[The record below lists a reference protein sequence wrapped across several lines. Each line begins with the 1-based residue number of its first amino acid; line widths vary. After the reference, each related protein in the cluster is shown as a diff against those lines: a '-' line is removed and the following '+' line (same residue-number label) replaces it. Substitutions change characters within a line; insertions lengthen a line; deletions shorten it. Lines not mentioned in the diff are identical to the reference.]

1 MKTNGKEIK
10 WPYAL
15 AGNRCEEASCDV
27 LIVGGG
33 MAGCFA
39 AITAARSGASV
50 LLVEKAATE
59 SSGAAGSGCD
69 HWESAATNPCSKV
82 TPEELADAMVRSH
95 AGYNNAISHYI
106 ECREGYDRLLDLEK
120 MGARIRDMED
130 RFRGAPFRD
139 EKTKLLFAYDYE
151 NRFTLRVFGSTFK
164 QALYRECK
172 RAGVRVLDRCMAT
185 ALLNS
190 GGIPAERVTG
200 AVLLNARTG
209 QVTAVTAK
217 AVILC
222 TSRPARIWLFSP
234 EFPGI
239 SEFRPP
245 QTTGDGHALAWRIGA
260 QFAMMEKSVK
270 GEWSGIRSYPPY
282 STGNNHNTWY
292 ACTLVDATGR
302 DIPWADRDGRILADV
317 ASRYKPAPG
326 QKFFLKGGGEPDFP
340 FYEFQ
345 GPEVLGV
352 EELLQRG
359 YKLPFYADL
368 GAMPEMERL
377 VIWGMMVGEEGK
389 TRVPVLQAYERDGFD
404 PDRDLLQSYGD
415 GWKSGSFLPQERQL
429 FGVPGG
435 VLNDWRLMTNIEGL
449 FAAGDILFAGN
460 CVGHAAAT
468 GGYAA
473 RHAAAYAAGV
483 KENKTDSR
491 QIREELDRIRSF
503 RQAPGDADCSGPDWK
518 EFNAAICRIMQ
529 NYCGALKSEELL
541 STGLEQLAELRLHD
555 LPNLKAH
562 NPHELV
568 RCLEVESILTNAELV
583 IQACRARRASSRE
596 LQFQRLDFPEIDPPE
611 WNKFLVIEN
620 RGGKAES
627 TILPLDFAGDLAENY
642 ERYNPPSLGSKE

>member
-1 MKTNGKEIK
+1 MRPAGQSIK
-10 WPYAL
+10 WPYPL

-27 LIVGGG
+27 LIIGGG
-33 MAGCFA
+33 IAGCFA
-39 AITAARSGASV
+39 AITAARNGASV
-50 LLVEKAATE
+50 VMAEKAATE

-69 HWESAATNPCSKV
+69 HWESAATNPCSRV
-82 TPEELADAMVRSH
+82 TPEELCDAMLRGH

-120 MGARIRDMED
+120 MGGLIRDTDD
-130 RFRGAPFRD
+130 RFKGAPFRD

-151 NRFTLRVFGSTFK
+151 NRFTLRVFGTTFK
-164 QALYRECK
+164 AALHRGCK
-172 RAGVRVLDRCMAT
+172 RVGVHILDRHMAT
-185 ALLNS
+185 ALLIC
-190 GGIPAERVTG
+190 GGIPAQRVTG
-200 AVLLNARTG
+200 AVLLDARTG
-209 QVTAVTAK
+209 QVTAISAK

-260 QFAMMEKSVK
+260 QFTMMEKSVR

-292 ACTLVDATGR
+292 ACTMVDATGR
-302 DIPWADRDGRILADV
+302 EIPWADRDGRILDDV
-317 ASRYKPAPG
+317 ASRYKPASG

-345 GPEVLGV
+345 GPEIL
-352 EELLQRG
+352 EIDDLLQRG

-368 GAMPEMERL
+368 GAMPEMERR

-389 TRVPVLQAYERDGFD
+389 TRVPVLQAYEREGFD
-404 PDRDLLQSYGD
+404 ASRDLLQSYGD

-435 VLNDWRLMTNIEGL
+435 LLNDWHLMTNIEGL

-468 GGYAA
+468 GSYAA
-473 RHAAAYAAGV
+473 RHAVAYATRI
-483 KENKTDSR
+483 KKSKNDQR
-491 QIREELDRIRSF
+491 QIKEEIGRIRSF
-503 RQAPGDADCSGPDWK
+503 RREPREAAGSNLDWK

-541 STGLEQLAELRLHD
+541 VTGLEQLRELRQRE
-555 LPNLKAH
+555 LPRLKGN

-568 RCLEVESILTNAELV
+568 RCLEVENILANAELV
-583 IQACRARRASSRE
+583 IEACRARHASSRE
-596 LQFQRLDFPEIDPPE
+596 LQFQRIDFPEVDPPE
-611 WNKFLVIEN
+611 WNNFLVIEN
-620 RGGKAES
+620 RGGKPE
-627 TILPLDFAGDLAENY
+627 TNLLPLDYAGSLTENY
-642 ERYNPPSLGSKE
+642 ENYNWTSDKGKA

>member
-1 MKTNGKEIK
+1 MRPIGKSIK
-10 WPYAL
+10 WPYTL
-15 AGNRCEEASCDV
+15 AGNRCEQDACDV
-27 LIVGGG
+27 LVIGGG

-69 HWESAATNPCSKV
+69 HWESAATNPCSRV
-82 TPEELADAMVRSH
+82 TPEELAEAMVRSH

-120 MGARIRDMED
+120 MGGRIRDVED
-130 RFRGAPFRD
+130 QFMGAPFRD
-139 EKTKLLFAYDYE
+139 EKTKFLFAYDYE
-151 NRFTLRVFGSTFK
+151 NRFTLRVFGTTFK

-172 RAGVRVLDRCMAT
+172 RVGVRVLDRRMAT
-185 ALLNS
+185 ALLRS
-190 GGIPAERVTG
+190 GGIPAEQVNG

-209 QVTAVTAK
+209 QVTAVSAK

-245 QTTGDGHALAWRIGA
+245 QTTGDGHALAWRVGA

-292 ACTLVDATGR
+292 ACTLVDSAGR
-302 DIPWADRDGRILADV
+302 EIPWADRDGRILADV

-326 QKFFLKGGGEPDFP
+326 QRFFLKGGGEPDFP

-368 GAMPEMERL
+368 GAMPEIERR

-389 TRVPVLQAYERDGFD
+389 TRVPILQAYARDGFD
-404 PDRDLLQSYGD
+404 PKCDLLQSYGD

-435 VLNDWRLMTNIEGL
+435 VLNDWRLMTNIDGL

-473 RHAAAYAAGV
+473 RHAADYAAGI
-483 KENKTDSR
+483 K
-491 QIREELDRIRSF
+491 
-503 RQAPGDADCSGPDWK
+503 
-518 EFNAAICRIMQ
+518 
-529 NYCGALKSEELL
+529 
-541 STGLEQLAELRLHD
+541 
-555 LPNLKAH
+555 
-562 NPHELV
+562 
-568 RCLEVESILTNAELV
+568 
-583 IQACRARRASSRE
+583 
-596 LQFQRLDFPEIDPPE
+596 
-611 WNKFLVIEN
+611 
-620 RGGKAES
+620 
-627 TILPLDFAGDLAENY
+627 
-642 ERYNPPSLGSKE
+642 

>member
-1 MKTNGKEIK
+1 MRPAGQSMK
-10 WPYAL
+10 WPYPL
-15 AGNRCEEASCDV
+15 AGNRCQEAFCDV
-27 LIVGGG
+27 LILGGG

-39 AITAARSGASV
+39 AIAAARSGASV
-50 LLVEKAATE
+50 LLAEKAATE
-59 SSGAAGSGCD
+59 TSGAAGSGCD
-69 HWESAATNPCSKV
+69 HWEAAATNPCSKV
-82 TPEELADAMVRSH
+82 TPEELADAMVRGH
-95 AGYNNAISHYI
+95 AGYNNAISHYL

-120 MGARIRDMED
+120 MGGRVRDTED
-130 RFRGAPFRD
+130 RFQGAPFRD
-139 EKTKLLFAYDYE
+139 DKTKLLFAYDYE
-151 NRFTLRVFGSTFK
+151 NRFTLRVFGTTFK
-164 QALYRECK
+164 AALYRECK
-172 RAGVRVLDRCMAT
+172 RLGVRILDRHMAT
-185 ALLNS
+185 ALLTAE
-190 GGIPAERVTG
+190 GAPAQRVTG
-200 AVLLNARTG
+200 AVLLDARTS
-209 QVTAVTAK
+209 QATAVSAK

-234 EFPGI
+234 EYPGI

-245 QTTGDGHALAWRIGA
+245 QTTGDGHALAWRVGA
-260 QFAMMEKSVK
+260 KFVMMEKSVK
-270 GEWSGIRSYPPY
+270 GEWSGSRSYPPY

-302 DIPWADRDGRILADV
+302 EIPWADRDGRILKDV

-368 GAMPEMERL
+368 GAMPEIERR

-389 TRVPVLQAYERDGFD
+389 TRVPVLQAYQHEGFN

-435 VLNDWRLMTNIEGL
+435 VFNDWRLMTSVEGL

-473 RHAAAYAAGV
+473 RHAALYSAGI
-483 KENKTDSR
+483 KESKSDAR
-491 QIREELDRIRSF
+491 QVREELGRIRSF
-503 RQAPGDADCSGPDWK
+503 RQASQGPACSGPDWK
-518 EFNAAICRIMQ
+518 ELNAAICRIMQ

-541 STGLEQLAELRLHD
+541 STGLEQLAELRQHE
-555 LPNLKAH
+555 LPHVKAN

-568 RCLEVESILTNAELV
+568 RCLEVENILTNAEMI

-611 WNKFLVIEN
+611 WNKFVVLEN
-620 RGGKAES
+620 RDGRTES
-627 TILPLDFAGDLAENY
+627 TLLSLEYAGNMAENY
-642 ERYNPPSLGSKE
+642 ERYNPAPEGRKG

>member
-1 MKTNGKEIK
+1 MITRTDLPCASLEPPSNRRCTVNANALECASWTAT
-10 WPYAL
+10 WPPL
-15 AGNRCEEASCDV
+15 
-27 LIVGGG
+27 
-33 MAGCFA
+33 
-39 AITAARSGASV
+39 
-50 LLVEKAATE
+50 
-59 SSGAAGSGCD
+59 
-69 HWESAATNPCSKV
+69 CS
-82 TPEELADAMVRSH
+82 R
-95 AGYNNAISHYI
+95 
-106 ECREGYDRLLDLEK
+106 
-120 MGARIRDMED
+120 
-130 RFRGAPFRD
+130 
-139 EKTKLLFAYDYE
+139 
-151 NRFTLRVFGSTFK
+151 
-164 QALYRECK
+164 
-172 RAGVRVLDRCMAT
+172 
-185 ALLNS
+185 S

-209 QVTAVTAK
+209 QITAVSAK

-245 QTTGDGHALAWRIGA
+245 QTTGDGHALAWRVGA
-260 QFAMMEKSVK
+260 QFVMMEKSVK

-292 ACTLVDATGR
+292 ACTLVDAAGR
-302 DIPWADRDGRILADV
+302 EIPWADRDGRILADV

-326 QKFFLKGGGEPDFP
+326 QKFFLKGGGEPDSP

-352 EELLQRG
+352 EELLQQG

-368 GAMPEMERL
+368 GAMPEIERR

-389 TRVPVLQAYERDGFD
+389 TRVPILQAYERDGFD
-404 PDRDLLQSYGD
+404 PKRDLLQSYGD

-483 KENKTDSR
+483 KEKKADSR
-491 QIREELDRIRSF
+491 QIRDEIGAHPLLP
-503 RQAPGDADCSGPDWK
+503 PGPGQP
-518 EFNAAICRIMQ
+518 
-529 NYCGALKSEELL
+529 
-541 STGLEQLAELRLHD
+541 
-555 LPNLKAH
+555 
-562 NPHELV
+562 
-568 RCLEVESILTNAELV
+568 
-583 IQACRARRASSRE
+583 
-596 LQFQRLDFPEIDPPE
+596 
-611 WNKFLVIEN
+611 
-620 RGGKAES
+620 
-627 TILPLDFAGDLAENY
+627 
-642 ERYNPPSLGSKE
+642 

>member
-1 MKTNGKEIK
+1 MRAFGKPIK
-10 WPYAL
+10 WPYPL
-15 AGNRCEEASCDV
+15 AGKRCEKASCDI
-27 LIVGGG
+27 LIIGGG

-39 AITAARSGASV
+39 AIEAARRGASV
-50 LLVEKAATE
+50 LLAEKAATE
-59 SSGAAGSGCD
+59 TSGAAGSGCD
-69 HWESAATNPCSKV
+69 HWESAATNPCSRV
-82 TPEELADAMVRSH
+82 TPEELTDAMVRSH

-120 MGARIRDMED
+120 MGGCIRDVED

-139 EKTKLLFAYDYE
+139 EKTKFLFAYDYE
-151 NRFTLRVFGSTFK
+151 NRFTLRVFGTTFK
-164 QALYRECK
+164 PALHRECK
-172 RAGVRVLDRCMAT
+172 RAGVRILDRHMAT
-185 ALLNS
+185 ALLHS
-190 GGIPAERVTG
+190 GGIPAQRVTG
-200 AVLLNARTG
+200 AVLLDARTG
-209 QVTAVTAK
+209 QVTAASAK

-222 TSRPARIWLFSP
+222 TSRPTRLWLFSS

-245 QTTGDGHALAWRIGA
+245 QTTGDGHTLAWRIGA
-260 QFAMMEKSVK
+260 QFVMMEKSVK

-302 DIPWADRDGRILADV
+302 EIPWTDRDGRILPDV

-345 GPEVLGV
+345 GPEVLGI
-352 EELLQRG
+352 EELLEQG
-359 YKLPFYADL
+359 YRLPFYADL
-368 GAMPEMERL
+368 GAMPEIERR

-389 TRVPVLQAYERDGFD
+389 TRVPILQAYERDGFD
-404 PDRDLLQSYGD
+404 PKRDLLQSYGD

-435 VLNDWRLMTNIEGL
+435 VLNDWRLMTNVEGL

-483 KENKTDSR
+483 KENRADPR
-491 QIREELDRIRSF
+491 QVREEQDRVRSF
-503 RQAPGDADCSGPDWK
+503 RRTSPGFDYSDPDWK

-541 STGLEQLAELRLHD
+541 AAGLEQLAELRRRE
-555 LPNLKAH
+555 LPRLKAN

-568 RCLEVESILTNAELV
+568 RCLEVENILSNAELV
-583 IQACRARRASSRE
+583 MFTCRARRASSRE
-596 LQFQRLDFPEIDPPE
+596 LQFHRLDYPEIDPPV

-620 RGGKAES
+620 HNGRVKS
-627 TILPLDFAGDLAENY
+627 TLLPLDYAGSLAENY
-642 ERYNPPSLGSKE
+642 ERHNAPFSGRDE